1 MKRWKRMLALFLS
14 MVMVLTTGI
23 TAFAEEIV
31 EPLSETPV
39 YQLTVNPVENGT
51 LMVEG
56 EYESTAENTYLIQP
70 GTEVKVHVDP
80 AEGYEIAQ
88 VLLTDSAA
96 ESELEVTDGIVT
108 FTMPESDCS
117 ISAGFSAIPQE
128 SVEEETESASEEET
142 ADAQEEPVGEQIPS
156 GQTEANETLQEEQ
169 SKEETKAQEEKTE
182 TADDQSNE
190 QEEQEGVPRSIYR
203 SRAFSLS
210 RAAGKTCYVDP
221 GADHEYGDWATCEF
235 DVITD
240 DGVFEGYCAEPNKD
254 TPEGTFEISSYNND
268 SIKAILMFAP
278 GGPWFDQ
285 AWWDAFGFNPAT
297 GGTDGHNDPYSLAHA
312 CIGYLYS
319 GDTTG
324 LSDVDVGEIQMYIN
338 MFNESIY
345 AEYGGISFDEYSL
358 YIAYNDS
365 QDVVWIEPNPKGKL
379 TLQKSSANPDL
390 TDGSSCYSL
399 QGAEYGVYKDSA
411 CQNQVGTLTTDAAGN
426 SNTIEVT
433 AKQYY
438 VKELKAP
445 KGYAL
450 DTKVYTVTVSG
461 DKTATLKVKDLP
473 QSDPVRI
480 VLGKIDQE
488 TTKDMPQGS
497 ASLENAEFTVKY
509 YDGFYDSDPA
519 EQGVFPKR
527 TWVLK
532 TNQNGKTA
540 LTESLKV
547 SGDEFYYM
555 TTGDVTL
562 PLGTITIQE
571 TKAPAGY
578 LINDEVFVRQITSD
592 GYAESVNTYNEPE
605 IPEAVIRGGVRI
617 EKWDNDLNRKEAQGT
632 ATLQGAQIQIISD
645 NSNPVVVEGK
655 TYNKGDVIMT
665 LTTGADGS
673 AATGSEVLPYGNYI
687 AKESKSPAGYNN
699 SGVIQRSFQ
708 IREQGAIV
716 NLNTSATAI
725 KNDVI
730 RGGVRVEKWD
740 NETNEK
746 APQGSAT
753 LEGAV
758 FQIVSFN
765 DQPVMVNGKEYQK
778 NEVVAQITTDKE
790 GVASTSESLLP
801 YGDYILRESKAPE
814 GYNNTGVIQRTFR
827 IREEG
832 VIVNMNETGTAI
844 KNDVIRGDLQLVKIQ
859 EDYDEEEDQKTPL
872 EGIIFTIT
880 SKTTGEV
887 FKITTDENGYASTTQ
902 LGISD
907 RGNLVYDTYVVHEE
921 NTPEGLKPV
930 NDFEITI
937 SEEGRT
943 LYYILEDKQ
952 IISPVT
958 VVKVDSTTGN
968 TIPVADTEFELLDKD
983 KNVITMTTYYPN
995 KVEHKTWKTDE
1006 SGSFTFPQKLQYGT
1020 YYLREVNAPDGY
1032 LRGEDLKF
1040 EIKEG
1045 HEWEDPIEVRYA
1057 DAPAMGRITVMKE
1070 DAVSGD
1076 ALEGAEFTVT
1086 AAEDIITPDGT
1097 LRASAGEV
1105 VDTITS
1111 AADGTAQSKE
1121 LFLGKYTIKE
1131 TKQPIGYAINEKIYE
1146 VELKYKDQETP
1157 IVVESLTVGN
1167 QPTVIIIDKKVTGT
1181 EQHLS
1186 GVKFAVWNKLMDVED
1201 GEDSIDPGMSQKL
1214 IVKTARDGQA
1224 RIEKLAPGTYC
1235 IQEVQGVPGYAIDPT
1250 IHEVTIGEDG
1260 RIEGEDHIIVTVENA
1275 ETEIVQTNAYDVET
1289 NTHTGLPQSS
1299 TTIRDIVSIE
1309 NLQPGETY
1317 TLKGVIVNQENGL
1330 PIEPPAETVGDVFLD
1345 RSITSEV
1352 TFEATDSVMDVLVE
1366 FTFNSSEMDGLTLTV
1381 YEYLYQQ
1388 DIEISN
1394 HTDLQDEKQQVTFPD
1409 MEIHTTALEQNTQ
1422 SHEAYINE
1430 VGGTT
1435 SITDTV
1441 EITGIVP
1448 GLDYILKGVVMDQET
1463 GEPLLNADGE
1473 EITVEKVI
1481 TPEESSLTVDMEF
1494 VLDSSELAGKSIVIF
1509 EYLYHNDEEIESHE
1523 DIDDEDQTVTFVTP
1537 EIHTTAIDQDTMLH
1551 QAYINE
1557 KTVIVDTV
1565 AYEGLADG
1573 ENLKYILR
1581 GTPMDQET
1589 GKPLLDADG
1598 NQIWSEQEFTA
1609 EELEGSVDVTF
1620 EFDTSVL
1627 AGKSIVF
1634 YEYLYLVT
1642 EDGELPVTE
1651 HEDIEDEDQTVT
1663 FETPEIHTTALG
1675 KDSGSHE
1682 VIAKEGMVI
1691 IDTVNYK
1698 GIVADG
1704 KLKYVL
1710 RGTPMEKETGE
1721 PLLDADG
1728 NQIWVEKEFIPT
1740 EPNGSVEM
1748 EFTLDTSELNN
1759 KSIVIYE
1766 YLYLV
1771 TDDGEIP
1778 VAEHEDINDVDQTV
1792 QVKVGSLTA
1801 TMPGNSGSG
1810 MRTVK
1815 TGDITNFLPY
1825 IVALLLAGTAVTVI
1839 VIRKRREGLK
1849 EHESQE

>member
-1 MKRWKRMLALFLS
+1 MKRLWKPRLLSALMAVVMIVTTAVTPVSAEELVQPAEASAPVEYKVTVDTVEGGKISLKDNVDMYLPGDTVQMEVEVSEDYELSEIKTDPELEIDMSNMTFIMPDQDVRVTPSFNSLPVTLEIGTEENVETDGDTESDIPDASEDQEAPGTSDQSEPGETEETDDTSTEDTEDTSTEESSTEDAVVEEESTEETERQEKAEETEEKATEEVADEQLPALVTPNTLAAARASGLVYEGRVTYNSTTVGAFTLNGNIAFCVEHQKPTPDTGESFHTEIYNNADIRKALYYGWGGPEQWDGFGSYEQGVVCTSLALSCYYAGEDSMGMMKHGSSAQALGLS
-14 MVMVLTTGI
+14 DFFYFIESKPDVESNDMSLSQTYIAAELSADNTQQVTSDITFNSSERNTITLPLANGMSLVNRTTGETLTGNATVKGGDTFYL
-23 TAFAEEIV
+23 TA
-31 EPLSETPV
+31 PLTMNETWSTGNMYGSMGKFQAVIAVTGSSDLQNLGYGEVAQDPDHYV
-39 YQLTVNPVENGT
+39 QLTVKWE
-51 LMVEG
+51 
-56 EYESTAENTYLIQP
+56 
-70 GTEVKVHVDP
+70 
-80 AEGYEIAQ
+80 
-88 VLLTDSAA
+88 
-96 ESELEVTDGIVT
+96 
-108 FTMPESDCS
+108 
-117 ISAGFSAIPQE
+117 
-128 SVEEETESASEEET
+128 
-142 ADAQEEPVGEQIPS
+142 
-156 GQTEANETLQEEQ
+156 
-169 SKEETKAQEEKTE
+169 
-182 TADDQSNE
+182 
-190 QEEQEGVPRSIYR
+190 
-203 SRAFSLS
+203 
-210 RAAGKTCYVDP
+210 AAGKARVQKY
-221 GADHEYGDWATCEF
+221 
-235 DVITD
+235 
-240 DGVFEGYCAEPNKD
+240 
-254 TPEGTFEISSYNND
+254 D
-268 SIKAILMFAP
+268 SETNETVGQ
-278 GGPWFDQ
+278 GG
-285 AWWDAFGFNPAT
+285 
-297 GGTDGHNDPYSLAHA
+297 
-312 CIGYLYS
+312 
-319 GDTTG
+319 
-324 LSDVDVGEIQMYIN
+324 
-338 MFNESIY
+338 
-345 AEYGGISFDEYSL
+345 
-358 YIAYNDS
+358 
-365 QDVVWIEPNPKGKL
+365 
-379 TLQKSSANPDL
+379 
-390 TDGSSCYSL
+390 
-399 QGAEYGVYKDSA
+399 
-411 CQNQVGTLTTDAAGN
+411 
-426 SNTIEVT
+426 
-433 AKQYY
+433 
-438 VKELKAP
+438 
-445 KGYAL
+445 
-450 DTKVYTVTVSG
+450 
-461 DKTATLKVKDLP
+461 ATL
-473 QSDPVRI
+473 R
-480 VLGKIDQE
+480 G
-488 TTKDMPQGS
+488 
-497 ASLENAEFTVKY
+497 AEFTVFDDVACKQPSE
-509 YDGFYDSDPA
+509 DLEGNP
-519 EQGVFPKR
+519 VVIR
-527 TWVLK
+527 TGSNGM
-532 TNQNGKTA
+532 TNHTGWLLFGKT
-540 LTESLKV
+540 
-547 SGDEFYYM
+547 YY
-555 TTGDVTL
+555 
-562 PLGTITIQE
+562 IKE
-571 TKAPAGY
+571 TKAPEGY
-578 LINDEVFVRQITSD
+578 LPSDKVVSFTLPSD
-592 GYAESVNTYNEPE
+592 GENPAVEIADVPE
-605 IPEAVIRGGVRI
+605 DVIRGGVRV
-617 EKWDNDLNRKEAQGT
+617 EKWDSDLNSNDAQGGATLEGAEFEIVTLNNNDVIVDGERYSRGEVVATIETNDDGVASTANDL
-632 ATLQGAQIQIISD
+632 
-645 NSNPVVVEGK
+645 
-655 TYNKGDVIMT
+655 
-665 LTTGADGS
+665 
-673 AATGSEVLPYGNYI
+673 LPYGSYRI
-687 AKESKSPAGYNN
+687 REVGAPGGYNN
-699 SGVIQRSFQ
+699 SGTIQRDFN
-708 IREQGAIV
+708 IRENGVIV
-716 NLNTSATAI
+716 NLNTSDTAI

-740 NETNEK
+740 SELNSND
-746 APQGSAT
+746 AQGNAT
-753 LEGAV
+753 LEGAQ
-758 FQIVSFN
+758 FQIISTN
-765 DQPVMVNGKEYQK
+765 DNPVVVNGETYE
-778 NEVVAQITTDKE
+778 NEEVVATITTDE
-790 GVASTSESLLP
+790 TGAAQTSANLLP
-801 YGDYILRESKAPE
+801 YGNYLIREVKAPE
-814 GYNNTGVIQRTFR
+814 GYNNTGVIQRAFT
-827 IREEG
+827 IRENG
-832 VIVNMNETGTAI
+832 VIVRMNETGTAI
-844 KNDVIRGDLQLVKIQ
+844 KNDIIRGDLQLVKIK
-859 EDYDEEEDQKTPL
+859 EDVDEEEDQKTPL
-872 EGIIFTIT
+872 NGIIFTIT

-952 IISPVT
+952 IISPVS
-958 VVKVDSTTGN
+958 VVKTDSTTGK

-1032 LRGEDLKF
+1032 LKGEDLKF

-1131 TKQPIGYAINEKIYE
+1131 TKQPIGYAINEKTYE

-1186 GVKFAVWNKLMDVED
+1186 GVKFAVWNKLMDVEE

-1224 RIEKLAPGTYC
+1224 HIEKLAPGTYC
-1235 IQEVQGVPGYAIDPT
+1235 IQEVQGVPGYAMDPT
-1250 IHEVTIGEDG
+1250 VHEVTIGEDG
-1260 RIEGEDHIIVTVENA
+1260 RIDGEDHVIVTVENA
-1275 ETEIVQTNAYDVET
+1275 ETEIVETNAYDVET

-1352 TFEATDSVMDVLVE
+1352 TFEATDSVMDVPVE
-1366 FTFNSSEMDGLTLTV
+1366 FTFNSSKMDGLTLTV

-1394 HTDLQDEKQQVTFPD
+1394 HVDLEDEKQQVTFPD
-1409 MEIHTTALEQNTQ
+1409 MEIHTTAHEQNTQ

-1430 VGGTT
+1430 AGGTT
-1435 SITDTV
+1435 SINDTV

-1448 GLDYILKGVVMDQET
+1448 GLDYTLKGVVMDQET
-1463 GEPLLNADGE
+1463 GKPLLNADGE

-1537 EIHTTAIDQDTMLH
+1537 EIHTTAIDQDTMSH
-1551 QAYINE
+1551 HAYIDEN
-1557 KTVIVDTV
+1557 TVIVDTV
-1565 AYEGLADG
+1565 DYTGLVTG
-1573 ENLKYILR
+1573 ENLKYIMY
-1581 GTPMDQET
+1581 GTPMNQET
-1589 GKPLLDADG
+1589 KQPLTDKDG
-1598 NQIWSEQEFTA
+1598 NQIWVEKEFTPTEA
-1609 EELEGSVDVTF
+1609 NGSVEMEFT
-1620 EFDTSVL
+1620 FDTSDL

-1634 YEYLYLVT
+1634 FEYLYLIT
-1642 EDGELPVTE
+1642 EDGELPVAE

-1663 FETPEIHTTALG
+1663 FAAPEIHTTALG

-1682 VIAKEGMVI
+1682 VIAKEDTVI
-1691 IDTVNYK
+1691 IDTVEYK

-1704 KLKYVL
+1704 KLTYIM
-1710 RGTPMEKETGE
+1710 RGTPMDKATQQ
-1721 PLLDADG
+1721 PLTDKDE
-1728 NQIWVEKEFIPT
+1728 NQIWVEREFTPT
-1740 EPNGSVEM
+1740 ESNGSVEM

-1759 KSIVIYE
+1759 KSIVFYE

-1771 TDDGEIP
+1771 TEDGEVP
-1778 VAEHEDINDVDQTV
+1778 VAEHEDINDEDQTV

-1801 TMPGNSGSG
+1801 AMPGNSGSG

-1825 IVALLLAGTAVTVI
+1825 VAAILLAGAAVTVI

>member
-1 MKRWKRMLALFLS
+1 MKKWKRMLALFLS
-14 MVMVLTTGI
+14 MVMVLTSGI
-23 TAFAEEIV
+23 TAFAEENV
-31 EPLSETPV
+31 APLSETPV
-39 YQLTVNPVENGT
+39 YQLIVNQTENGT
-51 LMVEG
+51 LMIEG
-56 EYESTAENTYLIQP
+56 EYESPVENTYLIQS
-70 GTEVKVHVDP
+70 GTEVRVHVDP
-80 AEGYEIAQ
+80 SEGYETVQ
-88 VLLTDSAA
+88 VLLTDSNTDN
-96 ESELEVTDGIVT
+96 SLEVIDGMVA
-108 FTMPESDCS
+108 FTMPESDCTV
-117 ISAGFSAIPQE
+117 SAGFSEIPQE
-128 SVEEETESASEEET
+128 PVEEETEAVPEEET
-142 ADAQEEPVGEQIPS
+142 ADKQEEPGGEQISS
-156 GQTEANETLQEEQ
+156 GQTEDNKTLQESQ
-169 SKEETKAQEEKTE
+169 STEETKSEEENKE
-182 TADDQSNE
+182 TADNQSHE
-190 QEEQEGVPRSIYR
+190 QEEQEGVPRSVYR

-235 DVITD
+235 DVIND
-240 DGVFEGYCAEPNKD
+240 NGVFEGYCAEPNKD

-297 GGTDGHNDPYSLAHA
+297 GGSDGHNDPHSLAHA

-358 YIAYNDS
+358 YIAYNNS
-365 QDVVWIEPNPKGKL
+365 QDIVWIEPNPKGKL

-399 QGAEYGVYKDSA
+399 QGAEYGVYKESS
-411 CQNQVGTLTTDAAGN
+411 CQNQVGTLTTGADGN

-450 DTKVYTVTVSG
+450 DTKVYAVTVSG

-473 QSDPVRI
+473 QSDPTSI
-480 VLGKIDQE
+480 LLGKIDRE
-488 TTKDMPQGS
+488 TTQNMPQGS
-497 ASLENAEFTVKY
+497 ASLENAEFTIKY
-509 YDGFYDSDPA
+509 YDDFYNSDPA
-519 EQGVFPKR
+519 EQGINPER
-527 TWVLK
+527 TWIFS
-532 TNQNGKTA
+532 TDEDGFSYFS
-540 LTESLKV
+540 EEFKV
-547 SGDEFYYM
+547 SGDELYYQSN
-555 TTGDVTL
+555 GDATL

-578 LINDEVFVRQITSD
+578 LINNEVFVRQITSD

-605 IPEAVIRGGVRI
+605 IPETVIRGGVRI
-617 EKWDNDLNRKEAQGT
+617 EKWDNDLNRKEAQGA

-673 AATGSEVLPYGNYI
+673 AATGADVLPYGNYI
-687 AKESKSPAGYNN
+687 AKESKAPAGYNN
-699 SGVIQRSFQ
+699 SGVVQRAFQ
-708 IREQGAIV
+708 IREQGVIV
-716 NLNTSATAI
+716 NLNTSDTAV

-790 GVASTSESLLP
+790 GIASTSESLLP

-872 EGIIFTIT
+872 EGIIFTLT

-930 NDFEITI
+930 RDFEVTI

-952 IISPVT
+952 IISPVS
-958 VVKVDSTTGN
+958 VVKTDSTTGK

-1006 SGSFTFPQKLQYGT
+1006 SGSFTFPQKLQYGI

-1032 LRGEDLKF
+1032 LKGEDLKF

-1045 HEWEDPIEVRYA
+1045 HEWDDPIEVRYA

-1121 LFLGKYTIKE
+1121 LFLGKYTVQE
-1131 TKQPIGYAINEKIYE
+1131 TKQPTGYAINEKTFE

-1157 IVVESLTVGN
+1157 VVVESLTVGN

-1181 EQHLS
+1181 DQHLS

-1235 IQEVQGVPGYAIDPT
+1235 IQEVQGVPGYAMDPT
-1250 IHEVTIGEDG
+1250 VHEVTIGEDG
-1260 RIEGEDHIIVTVENA
+1260 RIDGEDHVTVNVENA
-1275 ETEIVQTNAYDVET
+1275 KTEIVETNAYDVET

-1299 TTIRDIVSIE
+1299 TTVRDIVSIE

-1352 TFEATDSVMDVLVE
+1352 TFEATDSVMDVPVE

-1394 HTDLQDEKQQVTFPD
+1394 HVDLEDEKQQVTFPD
-1409 MEIHTTALEQNTQ
+1409 MEIHTTAIEQNTQ

-1430 VGGTT
+1430 AGGTT

-1441 EITGIVP
+1441 EITGIVL
-1448 GLDYILKGVVMDQET
+1448 GLDYTLKGVVMDQET

-1473 EITVEKVI
+1473 EITVEKVFS
-1481 TPEESSLTVDMEF
+1481 PEESSLTVDMEF
-1494 VLDSSELAGKSIVIF
+1494 VLDSSELIGKSIVIF

-1523 DIDDEDQTVTFVTP
+1523 DIKDEDQTVSFVTP

-1565 AYEGLADG
+1565 AYEGLAHG

-1609 EELEGSVDVTF
+1609 EELVGSIDVTF
-1620 EFDTSVL
+1620 ELDTSAL
-1627 AGKSIVF
+1627 SGKSIVF
-1634 YEYLYLVT
+1634 YEYLYLIT
-1642 EDGELPVTE
+1642 EDGKLPVAE

-1675 KDSGSHE
+1675 KDSGTHE
-1682 VIAKEGMVI
+1682 VIAKEDTVI
-1691 IDTVNYK
+1691 IDTVEYK

-1704 KLKYVL
+1704 KLTYIM
-1710 RGTPMEKETGE
+1710 RGTPMDKATQQ
-1721 PLLDADG
+1721 PLTDKDG
-1728 NQIWVEKEFIPT
+1728 NQIWVEKEFTPT
-1740 EPNGSVEM
+1740 ESDGSVDM
-1748 EFTLDTSELNN
+1748 EFTLDTSEMNGE
-1759 KSIVIYE
+1759 SIVFYE

-1771 TDDGEIP
+1771 TEDGEIP
-1778 VAEHEDINDVDQTV
+1778 VTSHEDINDVDQTI
-1792 QVKVGSLTA
+1792 QVKVGTLT
-1801 TMPGNSGSG
+1801 TSMPNNNNSGIK
-1810 MRTVK
+1810 TIK
-1815 TGDITNFLPY
+1815 TGDVTAILPY
-1825 IVALLLAGTAVTVI
+1825 IILVILAAGCVVGVI
-1839 VIRKRREGLK
+1839 IVRRKKG
-1849 EHESQE
+1849 SGIQE

>member
-1 MKRWKRMLALFLS
+1 MKRLWKPRLLSALMAVVMIVTTAVTPVSAEELVQPAEASAPVEYKVTVDTVEGGKISLKDNVDMYLPGDTVQMEVEVSEDYELSEIKTDPELEIDMSNMTFIMPDQDVRVTPSFNSLPVTLEIGTEENVETDGDTESDIPDASEDQEAPGTSDQSEPGETEETDDTSTEDTEDTSTEESSTEDAVVEEESTEETERQEKAEETEEKATEEVADEQLPALVTPNTLAAARASGLVYEGRVTYNSTTVGAFTLNGNIAFCVEHQKPTPDTGESFHTEIYNNADIRKALYYGWGGPEQWDGFGSYEQGVVCTSLALSCYYAGEDSMGMMKHGSSAQALGLS
-14 MVMVLTTGI
+14 DFFYFIESKPDVESNDMSLSQTYIAAELSADNTQQVTSDITFNSSERNTITLPLANGMSLVNRTTGETLTGNATVKGGDTFYL
-23 TAFAEEIV
+23 TA
-31 EPLSETPV
+31 PLTMNETWSTGNMYGSMGKFQAVIAVTGSSDLQNLGYGEVAQDPDHYV
-39 YQLTVNPVENGT
+39 QLTVKWE
-51 LMVEG
+51 
-56 EYESTAENTYLIQP
+56 
-70 GTEVKVHVDP
+70 
-80 AEGYEIAQ
+80 
-88 VLLTDSAA
+88 
-96 ESELEVTDGIVT
+96 
-108 FTMPESDCS
+108 
-117 ISAGFSAIPQE
+117 
-128 SVEEETESASEEET
+128 
-142 ADAQEEPVGEQIPS
+142 
-156 GQTEANETLQEEQ
+156 
-169 SKEETKAQEEKTE
+169 
-182 TADDQSNE
+182 
-190 QEEQEGVPRSIYR
+190 
-203 SRAFSLS
+203 
-210 RAAGKTCYVDP
+210 AAGKARVQKY
-221 GADHEYGDWATCEF
+221 
-235 DVITD
+235 
-240 DGVFEGYCAEPNKD
+240 
-254 TPEGTFEISSYNND
+254 D
-268 SIKAILMFAP
+268 SETNETVGQ
-278 GGPWFDQ
+278 GG
-285 AWWDAFGFNPAT
+285 
-297 GGTDGHNDPYSLAHA
+297 
-312 CIGYLYS
+312 
-319 GDTTG
+319 
-324 LSDVDVGEIQMYIN
+324 
-338 MFNESIY
+338 
-345 AEYGGISFDEYSL
+345 
-358 YIAYNDS
+358 
-365 QDVVWIEPNPKGKL
+365 
-379 TLQKSSANPDL
+379 
-390 TDGSSCYSL
+390 
-399 QGAEYGVYKDSA
+399 
-411 CQNQVGTLTTDAAGN
+411 
-426 SNTIEVT
+426 
-433 AKQYY
+433 
-438 VKELKAP
+438 
-445 KGYAL
+445 
-450 DTKVYTVTVSG
+450 
-461 DKTATLKVKDLP
+461 ATL
-473 QSDPVRI
+473 R
-480 VLGKIDQE
+480 G
-488 TTKDMPQGS
+488 
-497 ASLENAEFTVKY
+497 AEFTVFDDVACKQPSE
-509 YDGFYDSDPA
+509 DLEGNP
-519 EQGVFPKR
+519 VVIR
-527 TWVLK
+527 TGSNGM
-532 TNQNGKTA
+532 TNHTGWLLFGKT
-540 LTESLKV
+540 
-547 SGDEFYYM
+547 YY
-555 TTGDVTL
+555 
-562 PLGTITIQE
+562 IKE
-571 TKAPAGY
+571 TKAPEGY
-578 LINDEVFVRQITSD
+578 LPSDKVVSFTLPSD
-592 GYAESVNTYNEPE
+592 GENPAVEIADVPE
-605 IPEAVIRGGVRI
+605 DVIRGGVRV
-617 EKWDNDLNRKEAQGT
+617 EKWDSDLNSNDAQGGATLEGAEFEIVTLNNNDVIVDGERYSRGEVVATIETNDDGVASTANDL
-632 ATLQGAQIQIISD
+632 
-645 NSNPVVVEGK
+645 
-655 TYNKGDVIMT
+655 
-665 LTTGADGS
+665 
-673 AATGSEVLPYGNYI
+673 LPYGSYRI
-687 AKESKSPAGYNN
+687 REVGAPGGYNN
-699 SGVIQRSFQ
+699 SGTIQRDFN
-708 IREQGAIV
+708 IRENGVIV
-716 NLNTSATAI
+716 NLNTSDTAI

-740 NETNEK
+740 SELNSND
-746 APQGSAT
+746 AQGNAT
-753 LEGAV
+753 LEGAQ
-758 FQIVSFN
+758 FQIISTN
-765 DQPVMVNGKEYQK
+765 DNPVVVNGETYE
-778 NEVVAQITTDKE
+778 NEEVVATITTDE
-790 GVASTSESLLP
+790 TGAAQTSANLLP
-801 YGDYILRESKAPE
+801 YGNYLIREVKAPE
-814 GYNNTGVIQRTFR
+814 GYNNTGVIQRAFT
-827 IREEG
+827 IRENG
-832 VIVNMNETGTAI
+832 VIVRMNETGTAI
-844 KNDVIRGDLQLVKIQ
+844 KNDIIRGDLQLVKIK
-859 EDYDEEEDQKTPL
+859 EDVDEEEDQKTPL
-872 EGIIFTIT
+872 NGIIFTIT

-1352 TFEATDSVMDVLVE
+1352 TFEATDSVMDVPVE

>member
-1 MKRWKRMLALFLS
+1 M
-14 MVMVLTTGI
+14 
-23 TAFAEEIV
+23 
-31 EPLSETPV
+31 
-39 YQLTVNPVENGT
+39 
-51 LMVEG
+51 
-56 EYESTAENTYLIQP
+56 
-70 GTEVKVHVDP
+70 
-80 AEGYEIAQ
+80 
-88 VLLTDSAA
+88 
-96 ESELEVTDGIVT
+96 
-108 FTMPESDCS
+108 
-117 ISAGFSAIPQE
+117 
-128 SVEEETESASEEET
+128 
-142 ADAQEEPVGEQIPS
+142 
-156 GQTEANETLQEEQ
+156 
-169 SKEETKAQEEKTE
+169 
-182 TADDQSNE
+182 
-190 QEEQEGVPRSIYR
+190 
-203 SRAFSLS
+203 
-210 RAAGKTCYVDP
+210 
-221 GADHEYGDWATCEF
+221 
-235 DVITD
+235 
-240 DGVFEGYCAEPNKD
+240 
-254 TPEGTFEISSYNND
+254 
-268 SIKAILMFAP
+268 
-278 GGPWFDQ
+278 
-285 AWWDAFGFNPAT
+285 
-297 GGTDGHNDPYSLAHA
+297 
-312 CIGYLYS
+312 
-319 GDTTG
+319 
-324 LSDVDVGEIQMYIN
+324 
-338 MFNESIY
+338 
-345 AEYGGISFDEYSL
+345 
-358 YIAYNDS
+358 
-365 QDVVWIEPNPKGKL
+365 
-379 TLQKSSANPDL
+379 
-390 TDGSSCYSL
+390 
-399 QGAEYGVYKDSA
+399 
-411 CQNQVGTLTTDAAGN
+411 
-426 SNTIEVT
+426 
-433 AKQYY
+433 
-438 VKELKAP
+438 
-445 KGYAL
+445 
-450 DTKVYTVTVSG
+450 
-461 DKTATLKVKDLP
+461 
-473 QSDPVRI
+473 
-480 VLGKIDQE
+480 
-488 TTKDMPQGS
+488 
-497 ASLENAEFTVKY
+497 
-509 YDGFYDSDPA
+509 
-519 EQGVFPKR
+519 
-527 TWVLK
+527 
-532 TNQNGKTA
+532 
-540 LTESLKV
+540 
-547 SGDEFYYM
+547 
-555 TTGDVTL
+555 
-562 PLGTITIQE
+562 
-571 TKAPAGY
+571 
-578 LINDEVFVRQITSD
+578 
-592 GYAESVNTYNEPE
+592 
-605 IPEAVIRGGVRI
+605 
-617 EKWDNDLNRKEAQGT
+617 
-632 ATLQGAQIQIISD
+632 
-645 NSNPVVVEGK
+645 
-655 TYNKGDVIMT
+655 
-665 LTTGADGS
+665 
-673 AATGSEVLPYGNYI
+673 
-687 AKESKSPAGYNN
+687 
-699 SGVIQRSFQ
+699 
-708 IREQGAIV
+708 
-716 NLNTSATAI
+716 
-725 KNDVI
+725 
-730 RGGVRVEKWD
+730 
-740 NETNEK
+740 
-746 APQGSAT
+746 
-753 LEGAV
+753 
-758 FQIVSFN
+758 
-765 DQPVMVNGKEYQK
+765 
-778 NEVVAQITTDKE
+778 AQITTDKE
-790 GVASTSESLLP
+790 GIASTSESLLP

-872 EGIIFTIT
+872 EGIIFTLT

-907 RGNLVYDTYVVHEE
+907 RGNLVYDTYVVREE

-930 NDFEITI
+930 RDFEVTI

-952 IISPVT
+952 IISPVS
-958 VVKVDSTTGN
+958 VVKTDSTTGK

-1032 LRGEDLKF
+1032 LKGEDLKF
-1040 EIKEG
+1040 EVEDG

-1057 DAPAMGRITVMKE
+1057 DAPVMGRITVMKE

-1121 LFLGKYTIKE
+1121 LFLGKYTVQE
-1131 TKQPIGYAINEKIYE
+1131 TKQPTGYAINEKTFE

-1157 IVVESLTVGN
+1157 VVVESLTVGN

-1181 EQHLS
+1181 DQHLS

-1235 IQEVQGVPGYAIDPT
+1235 IQEVQGVPGYAMDPT
-1250 IHEVTIGEDG
+1250 VHEVTIGEDG
-1260 RIEGEDHIIVTVENA
+1260 RIDGEEHVTVNVENA
-1275 ETEIVQTNAYDVET
+1275 KTEIVETNAYDVET

-1299 TTIRDIVSIE
+1299 TTVRDIVSIE

-1352 TFEATDSVMDVLVE
+1352 TFEATDSVMDVPVE
-1366 FTFNSSEMDGLTLTV
+1366 FTFDSSEMGGLTLTV

-1394 HTDLQDEKQQVTFPD
+1394 HTDLADEKQQVTFPD
-1409 MEIHTTALEQNTQ
+1409 MEIHTTAIEQNTQ

-1430 VGGTT
+1430 AGGTT

-1448 GLDYILKGVVMDQET
+1448 GLDYTLKGVVMDQET

-1473 EITVEKVI
+1473 EITVEKVF

-1494 VLDSSELAGKSIVIF
+1494 VLDSSELVGKSIVIF

-1523 DIDDEDQTVTFVTP
+1523 DIKDEDQTVSFVTP
-1537 EIHTTAIDQDTMLH
+1537 EIHTTAIDQDTMVH

-1565 AYEGLADG
+1565 AYEGLAHG

-1609 EELEGSVDVTF
+1609 EELEGSIDVTF
-1620 EFDTSVL
+1620 ELDTSAL
-1627 AGKSIVF
+1627 SGKSIVF
-1634 YEYLYLVT
+1634 YEYLYLIT
-1642 EDGELPVTE
+1642 EDGELPVAE

-1675 KDSGSHE
+1675 KDSGTHE
-1682 VIAKEGMVI
+1682 VIAKDDTVI
-1691 IDTVNYK
+1691 IDTVDYK

-1721 PLLDADG
+1721 PLKDADG

-1740 EPNGSVEM
+1740 ESNGSVEM

-1759 KSIVIYE
+1759 KSIVFYE
-1766 YLYLV
+1766 HLYLV
-1771 TDDGEIP
+1771 TEDRKVPI
-1778 VAEHEDINDVDQTV
+1778 AEHEDIDDVDQTV

-1815 TGDITNFLPY
+1815 TGDIANFLPY
-1825 IVALLLAGTAVTVI
+1825 LVVLLLAGTAITVI
-1839 VIRKRREGLK
+1839 IIRRKKGGTEN
-1849 EHESQE
+1849 EQQES